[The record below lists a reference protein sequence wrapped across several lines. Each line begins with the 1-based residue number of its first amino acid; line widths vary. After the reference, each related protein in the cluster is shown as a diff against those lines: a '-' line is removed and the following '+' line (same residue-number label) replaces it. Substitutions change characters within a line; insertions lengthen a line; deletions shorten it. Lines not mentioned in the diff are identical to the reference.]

1 MPGTYHKHP
10 SVSINTYRAIKC
22 PFHKCFALKM
32 VDLIYNC
39 PILQC
44 KFWQFPVHILV
55 RNGYV
60 LELQAINTAYLN
72 LQSNTDINN
81 VVLQPKW
88 LFQRDVVAL
97 WDATRTKS
105 SKTGS
110 DLTKSSHFGVNSFAA
125 T

>member
-1 MPGTYHKHP
+1 
-10 SVSINTYRAIKC
+10 
-22 PFHKCFALKM
+22 M
-32 VDLIYNC
+32 VDFTYNC

-60 LELQAINTAYLN
+60 LELKAINIAYLN
-72 LQSNTDINN
+72 LQSNIDINN
-81 VVLQPKW
+81 VVIQPKW

-97 WDATRTKS
+97 WGETRTNC